1 MKMSFAEN
9 KNTMKQIITTLLLV
23 FIISIRL
30 NAQIAEIPF
39 ELKNNLIL
47 LKVNINDDSKYKTF
61 VFDTGASSDLLDST
75 TASKLGLKANY
86 KQDISSGSGKKSYD
100 IILHQ
105 KLTLQNKIEIDSTH
119 LVISDLTKIKDKLER
134 DFDGIIGYSLLK
146 RYITKVDYE
155 SQKILLYYK
164 IKSVDTIGYTAIP
177 FEFANGIPIP
187 QFDISVTLNNGE
199 SFTGRILFDSGAAL
213 TLLINT
219 PYNEKSKL
227 SQTAGKS
234 MISSKESL
242 HGTSIS
248 EKVAIKS
255 MNISGY
261 ELSEMIISIAHDEDG
276 VSSYENYLGIL
287 GAEIISKF
295 DMILDYSSS
304 TLYLKPNKTFN
315 KPFEFPLSGIGLKK
329 VNGNI
334 IIDRVEKTC
343 SAYIKGIRKGDK
355 LISINKD
362 SLGDITVYRDLLKK
376 ENDKV
381 CLTIINSEGKTKKI
395 KFKLKRLL

>member
-1 MKMSFAEN
+1 M
-9 KNTMKQIITTLLLV
+9 LLV

-47 LKVNINDDSKYKTF
+47 LKVNINDDSEYKTF

-155 SQKILLYYK
+155 SQKILLYNK

-199 SFTGRILFDSGAAL
+199 SFTGRILFDS
-213 TLLINT
+213 
-219 PYNEKSKL
+219 
-227 SQTAGKS
+227 
-234 MISSKESL
+234 
-242 HGTSIS
+242 
-248 EKVAIKS
+248 
-255 MNISGY
+255 
-261 ELSEMIISIAHDEDG
+261 
-276 VSSYENYLGIL
+276 
-287 GAEIISKF
+287 
-295 DMILDYSSS
+295 
-304 TLYLKPNKTFN
+304 
-315 KPFEFPLSGIGLKK
+315 
-329 VNGNI
+329 
-334 IIDRVEKTC
+334 
-343 SAYIKGIRKGDK
+343 
-355 LISINKD
+355 
-362 SLGDITVYRDLLKK
+362 
-376 ENDKV
+376 
-381 CLTIINSEGKTKKI
+381 
-395 KFKLKRLL
+395 

>member
-1 MKMSFAEN
+1 MK
-9 KNTMKQIITTLLLV
+9 TTITTLLIL
-23 FIISIRL
+23 IGINSL
-30 NAQIAEIPF
+30 NAQVAEIPF
-39 ELKNNLIL
+39 ELKNGLIF
-47 LKVNINDDSKYKTF
+47 LKVNINDDNKASTF
-61 VFDTGASSDLLDST
+61 VFDTGAASDLLDST
-75 TASKLGLKANY
+75 TASKLGLKGNY
-86 KQDISSGSGKKSYD
+86 KQDVSGGSGKKSYD
-100 IILHQ
+100 VILYQ
-105 KLTLQNKIEIDSTH
+105 KLTLQHKIEIDSTH

-146 RYITKVDYE
+146 RYVTKIDYE
-155 SQKILLYYK
+155 SQKILLYNK

-177 FEFANGIPIP
+177 FEFANGMPIP

-199 SFTGRILFDSGAAL
+199 SFTGKILFDSGAAL

-219 PYNEKSKL
+219 PYNENSKL
-227 SQTAGKS
+227 SQKAGKS

-242 HGTSIS
+242 NGTSIS

-261 ELSEMIISIAHDEDG
+261 ELSEMTISIAHDEDG

-287 GAEIISKF
+287 GSDIISRF
-295 DMILDYSSS
+295 NMILDYSSS

-334 IIDRVEKTC
+334 IIDRVEKTS
-343 SAYIKGIRKGDK
+343 SAYKKGIRKGDE
-355 LISINKD
+355 LISINNDSSKD
-362 SLGDITVYRDLLKK
+362 IKSYRDYLKK
-376 ENDKV
+376 ENNKIS
-381 CLTIINSEGKTKKI
+381 LTIINSEGKTKRI
-395 KFKLKRLL
+395 KLELKRLL